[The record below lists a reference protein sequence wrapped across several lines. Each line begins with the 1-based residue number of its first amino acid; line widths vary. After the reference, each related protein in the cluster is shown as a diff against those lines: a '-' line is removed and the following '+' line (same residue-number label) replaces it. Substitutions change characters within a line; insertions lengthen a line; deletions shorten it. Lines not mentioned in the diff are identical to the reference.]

1 MHDLSLP
8 GWWIFALPIVDE
20 AGYLLMEWPL
30 RRIFQADIWTRLLE
44 HAGLFELL
52 MLAVIFPAFYVF
64 SVTWV
69 VAVIGLFPGR
79 SGENRYGRPP
89 EV

>member
-1 MHDLSLP
+1 M
-8 GWWIFALPIVDE
+8 A
-20 AGYLLMEWPL
+20 L